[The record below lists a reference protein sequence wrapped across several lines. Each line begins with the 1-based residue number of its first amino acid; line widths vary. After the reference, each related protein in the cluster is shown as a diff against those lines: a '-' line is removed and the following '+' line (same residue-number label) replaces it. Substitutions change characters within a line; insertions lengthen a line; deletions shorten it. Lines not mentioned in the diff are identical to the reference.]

1 MRHAMHSYALPL
13 GTTLG
18 KLLGQHLLPADSQS
32 GICISSWKEMLINI
46 PSQRQV
52 CYNSVRGRVR
62 EREKKIVKRRGKNW
76 KPHRTSQEP
85 KTSGPFVDGRRK
97 DYSAPRRTMQIDWKQ
112 GDILYSIFINN
123 PSISQTRTDPS
134 PRKLGQL
141 NRTKQRN
148 EGLAQ
153 SISPPLVDKA
163 IAIAPHLAQNI
174 LEICSSSPV
183 CFLPLFSTSFP
194 IPMLHPWN

>member
-1 MRHAMHSYALPL
+1 MKGSVWAIHAIQGTPHWKSTLWPLFSGQGMRHAMHSYALPL

-85 KTSGPFVDGRRK
+85 KTSGLFVDGRRK
-97 DYSAPRRTMQIDWKQ
+97 DYSTPRRTMQIDWKQ
-112 GDILYSIFINN
+112 GDTL
-123 PSISQTRTDPS
+123 
-134 PRKLGQL
+134 
-141 NRTKQRN
+141 
-148 EGLAQ
+148 
-153 SISPPLVDKA
+153 
-163 IAIAPHLAQNI
+163 
-174 LEICSSSPV
+174 
-183 CFLPLFSTSFP
+183 
-194 IPMLHPWN
+194 

>member
-1 MRHAMHSYALPL
+1 MPYKAPHIESRLFDLLFSGRGMRHAMHSYALPL

-62 EREKKIVKRRGKNW
+62 EREKKREKRREKNW
-76 KPHRTSQEP
+76 RPHGTSQYP
-85 KTSGPFVDGRRK
+85 KTSGPFVEGRRT
-97 DYSAPRRTMQIDWKQ
+97 DHSALRRTMQIDWKQ

-123 PSISQTRTDPS
+123 PRVSDT
-134 PRKLGQL
+134 LGQ
-141 NRTKQRN
+141 
-148 EGLAQ
+148 
-153 SISPPLVDKA
+153 P
-163 IAIAPHLAQNI
+163 
-174 LEICSSSPV
+174 
-183 CFLPLFSTSFP
+183 LPLGYLNNLMEPNKRIGYFHRA
-194 IPMLHPWN
+194 LALL